1 MHEIMDI
8 VRYMCETFL
17 AIKKRG
23 LGWFVVLLWN
33 VGQKHL
39 KMAVSVGQYIPHIIS
54 TGFTIKMKNGKTS
67 KLILHI
73 LYFLQRLHYFLMS
86 HSMCQCFAL
95 HK

>member
-8 VRYMCETFL
+8 VQYMCETFL
-17 AIKKRG
+17 AIKERG

-86 HSMCQCFAL
+86 HKYVPVFYL
-95 HK
+95 T